1 MSKHQI
7 LDYQSDSS
15 SDDYQI
21 PENHKLRAIAEA
33 KAKFYAERA
42 AIKAT
47 KPAQK
52 QSAPQA
58 EFEEERKC
66 PKLQATELGK
76 LVAGD
81 GKWIIENPMRKCLIT
96 GCSMQVL
103 KGTAEWGDGSLNLF
117 GRGSRIIFK
126 FGKTSPYLGRNPSA
140 QISLD
145 LVCYGGA
152 GGDSLVEISI
162 NG

>member
-1 MSKHQI
+1 MSKHQT
-7 LDYQSDSS
+7 LDSQSDSS
-15 SDDYQI
+15 STDCQK
-21 PENHKLRAIAEA
+21 PEDHELRATAE
-33 KAKFYAERA
+33 YMAERA
-42 AIKAT
+42 STKAT
-47 KPAQK
+47 MPVQK
-52 QSAPQA
+52 QSATQS

-66 PKLQATELGK
+66 PKLQALELGK

-96 GCSMQVL
+96 GCSMQVP
-103 KGTAEWGDGSLNLF
+103 KGGAEWGDGCLNLS
-117 GRGSRIIFK
+117 GKGSRIMFK

-145 LVCYGGA
+145 LVCYGFA
-152 GGDSLVEISI
+152 NRDCLVEVSI